1 MVVDFQGEFQSHI
14 FSKCQVKHNLSSTL
28 MVVVSGFSGFT
39 LFFSSIGEDEFP
51 MFDAN
56 MFHVGGK

>member
-1 MVVDFQGEFQSHI
+1 MNFKVISSVNG
-14 FSKCQVKHNLSSTL
+14 QVKHNLSSTL